1 MNLSFSRCQLVPC
14 AAVAG
19 IALLLSSTAFAQGED
34 SPWTFSGDAR
44 FRAEFN
50 DNAPGTTDRHRQRMR
65 FRVGGTYRFNDEVL
79 VGVRARTGNP
89 DDPNSPHVDLGDGFN
104 SLEFNLDRLFVEY
117 APRDTG
123 VTVWAGKFNN
133 PMVRNPV
140 YGELLWD
147 ADVQPE
153 GVMARWQT
161 SDCGPFSSAGVMAG
175 EFVTLEQSGGS
186 ESFSTMIQ
194 GFATMDTGDD
204 SKVIA
209 AVGYFFTGNPS
220 PSGSVALLADNQG
233 NATVGAGAA
242 QRYVS
247 DFGTI
252 DAILGWQTGMLT
264 LSAEMFQNQRAASGV
279 GDTGIAVGGSI
290 GTEAGKFYYQYQT
303 VEQDAMFSAW
313 AGDDFLL
320 TTNMNSHVAGW
331 KRQLASFAD
340 LHIWVLMS
348 EPDQTFG
355 GPSDTVTRLRVDLN
369 LHW

>member
-1 MNLSFSRCQLVPC
+1 MKFTILNRPLLPC
-14 AAVAG
+14 AVVAG
-19 IALLLSSTAFAQGED
+19 MALLLTSTASAQGED
-34 SPWTFSGDAR
+34 SPWSFSADAR

-50 DNAPGTTDRHRQRMR
+50 DNAPGTSDRHRQRMR
-65 FRVGGTYRFNDEVL
+65 FRVGGTYRFNEEVL

-89 DDPNSPHVDLGDGFN
+89 DDPNNPHVDLGDGFN
-104 SLEFNLDRLFVEY
+104 SLEFNLDRLYVQYTPE
-117 APRDTG
+117 DTG

-133 PMVRNPV
+133 AMVRNPV
-140 YGELLWD
+140 YGELIWD

-153 GVMARWQT
+153 GIMARWQT
-161 SDCGPFSSAGVMAG
+161 GEFGPFASAGILAG
-175 EFVTLEQSGGS
+175 EFVTLEQSGGG
-186 ESFSTMIQ
+186 ESFSTLVQ

-204 SKVIA
+204 SKLSA
-209 AVGYFFTGNPS
+209 ALGYFFTGNPS

-233 NATVGAGAA
+233 NATVGTGAA

-252 DAILGWQTGMLT
+252 DAILAWQTGPLV
-264 LSAEMFQNQRAASGV
+264 LSAEMFQNQRAASGQ
-279 GDTGIAVGGSI
+279 GDTGIAVGGAI

-331 KRQLASFAD
+331 KRKLADFAD
-340 LHIWVLMS
+340 LHVWALMS
-348 EPDQTFG
+348 EPDQVV
-355 GPSDTVTRLRVDLN
+355 GPSDTVVRFRVDLN